1 MNSIFGFDE
10 LAKYNKFVYAHY
22 SSTLNGFYIYKLSD
36 RVQQRIKD
44 KYKTLP
50 KIVIGKIN
58 SISYNNKDIEGD
70 FEDWLDVDMEL
81 IHSSEC

>member
-1 MNSIFGFDE
+1 MNCIFVFDE

-36 RVQQRIKD
+36 DVQKRIKE
-44 KYKTLP
+44 KYKSMP
-50 KIVIGKIN
+50 KIVIGKITM
-58 SISYNNKDIEGD
+58 ISYNNKDIQGD
-70 FEDWLDVDMEL
+70 FEDWLDVDMDL